1 MSWSEIKYAV
11 NNTLGTDDFASLDKM
26 VQGGVQEFT
35 SNGTF
40 TVPKGVFKILIT
52 ACAGGEG
59 GSTSRIVITGGA
71 TAAQSRGGD
80 GGEWIFKKAFN
91 VAPNDEIS
99 ITVGSGGQ
107 SGGAGG
113 NTIIGNLIT
122 LLGGGVSGNMS
133 GGKASNTLDITAVE
147 NTINGIYCI
156 RATRSGAGFR
166 DGESNSVSI
175 YSQYYSADTDRDRA
189 ISSSGGG
196 GSLGYGGS
204 GVLGAG
210 GSGKTNGGDGIVI
223 IEW

>member
-59 GSTSRIVITGGA
+59 GSTSRIEIVGGA
-71 TAAQSRGGD
+71 TALQSRGGD

-113 NTIIGNLIT
+113 NTIIGDLIT

-133 GGKASNTLDITAVE
+133 GGKASDTLDVTVTE
-147 NTINGIYCI
+147 GTINGVYCI
-156 RATRSGAGFR
+156 GVTRSGAGFR
-166 DGESNSVSI
+166 DGDSNSVSI
-175 YSQYYSADTDRDRA
+175 YSQYQSPSTDRDRA

-210 GSGKTNGGDGIVI
+210 GSGRANGGDGIVI

>member
-11 NNTLGTDDFASLDKM
+11 NNTLGTDNFASLDKM

-59 GSTSRIVITGGA
+59 GRTSQIAITGGA
-71 TAAQSRGGD
+71 TASQSRGGD

-91 VAPNDEIS
+91 VAPNDKIS

-107 SGGAGG
+107 NGGAGG

-133 GGKASNTLDITAVE
+133 GGKASDTLDVTAAE
-147 NTINGIYCI
+147 DTINGVYCI
-156 RATRSGAGFR
+156 SATRSGAGFR
-166 DGESNSVSI
+166 DGDSNSVSI
-175 YSQYYSADTDRDRA
+175 YNQYYSSSTSRDRA

-210 GSGKTNGGDGIVI
+210 GSGETNGGDGIVI